1 MLDGISSPRCPVLS
15 GVPQGTVL
23 GPTLFSIYINDLPE
37 SILHSSIKLIAD
49 DCIIYRAIHTPE
61 DAERLQE
68 DLCALQ
74 KWQQR
79 WLMRL
84 NVSKCFTMT
93 VLHPRR
99 NKIITPYRLHNHLL
113 SPVEHYKYLGVIIQ
127 SDLKWHLHIQSI
139 TSKANQMLGLLKHNL
154 RTSSIHLRERAYL
167 SLVRPKL
174 EPIQKQLIA
183 VKKVCVQVKQS

>member
-1 MLDGISSPRCPVLS
+1 MKIAKKRVKYSVCSELCKDFYVVYQLKMVAGEV
-15 GVPQGTVL
+15 
-23 GPTLFSIYINDLPE
+23 E
-37 SILHSSIKLIAD
+37 S
-49 DCIIYRAIHTPE
+49 IIYRAIRTPE

-74 KWQQR
+74 EWQQR

-113 SPVEHYKYLGVIIQ
+113 SPVEHYKIFRHHYP
-127 SDLKWHLHIQSI
+127 
-139 TSKANQMLGLLKHNL
+139 
-154 RTSSIHLRERAYL
+154 E
-167 SLVRPKL
+167 
-174 EPIQKQLIA
+174 
-183 VKKVCVQVKQS
+183 